1 MNININKTIK
11 TDEAIKL
18 LAKEEYILNDE
29 EIKIIID
36 KAELEPFNKQDI
48 EYKRALNNNKNY
60 DYWSYMVSKSIDYMK
75 ILEVKERKEFF
86 NGYFKEEIKAKK
98 EEISNKIK
106 SQFDNLLFYK

>member
-1 MNININKTIK
+1 MNISKTIK

-18 LAKEEYILNDE
+18 IAKENYILSDE

-48 EYKRALNNNKNY
+48 EYQRTLENDRNF
-60 DYWSYMVSKSIDYMK
+60 DYWNYMVNKSIDYMK
-75 ILEVKERKEFF
+75 ILDIEERKEFF
-86 NGYFKEEIKAKK
+86 NGYFKEEVKAKK